1 MRLASLG
8 TQSMSHTMV
17 AKLQQTVNLAN
28 ENCDRATVLAQK
40 LSTQLRQALSRI
52 NELEIE
58 ADGLANRM
66 RAEVQA
72 GVAKFQSDANA
83 RVERAKI
90 EADERIARVEA
101 ELESRVRR
109 LQGELARAQQFAD
122 RAKADAQAAQERIAR
137 SETEAHERL
146 HRTWT
151 EMEDRLIRLK
161 SDLAQAELRAG
172 RAEQWLLLIRQQ
184 IEDHLMPSFATM
196 HDSPIF
202 AGTELSK
209 QTPASLES
217 ASRPSASGV
226 FQRDAPPTCSAGAIA
241 CGFLSSP
248 SAAARAGTVI
258 VSARLAHSGLR
269 ELVKVL
275 P

>member
-1 MRLASLG
+1 MSLPIAIMNEAHSAAPG
-8 TQSMSHTMV
+8 HNFKPQDATSDDLTLV

-40 LSTQLRQALSRI
+40 LSAQLRQAQSRI

-90 EADERIARVEA
+90 EADARIARVEA

-161 SDLAQAELRAG
+161 SDLAQAELRAE

-184 IEDHLMPSFATM
+184 IEDHLMPSFATI

-202 AGTELSK
+202 AGTE
-209 QTPASLES
+209 QTPCASELGFSVASNAASENES
-217 ASRPSASGV
+217 D
-226 FQRDAPPTCSAGAIA
+226 QY
-241 CGFLSSP
+241 
-248 SAAARAGTVI
+248 
-258 VSARLAHSGLR
+258 
-269 ELVKVL
+269 
-275 P
+275 